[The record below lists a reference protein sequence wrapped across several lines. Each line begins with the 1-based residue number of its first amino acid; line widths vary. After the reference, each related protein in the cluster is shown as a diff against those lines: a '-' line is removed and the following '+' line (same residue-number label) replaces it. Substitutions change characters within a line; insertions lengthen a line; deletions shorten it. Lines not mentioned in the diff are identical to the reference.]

1 MTTSSPATAPLSEIL
16 TYPELVYLKLRDVGD
31 RDASVRKAAGDAKED
46 LRVADKVDQD
56 PSQPNRVQADVP
68 STWSVL
74 QVQKTL
80 HFERTAL
87 LTRLRRI

>member
-1 MTTSSPATAPLSEIL
+1 MPTPVSRTEITTSSPAAAPLSEIL
-16 TYPELVYLKLRDVGD
+16 TYPELVYLKLRNVDVMEM
-31 RDASVRKAAGDAKED
+31 RQYARWQETKED

-80 HFERTAL
+80 HFE
-87 LTRLRRI
+87 